1 MNPGVHVSFRIMIFS
16 RYMPISGMAGSIWR
30 FIPSLLRN
38 FHTVLHSGCISND
51 FKLQRYLPLS
61 LCVFVHACMRAQSCL
76 TLKLMNYSLPRLL
89 CPWNFPGKKTGVGC
103 HFLFQWIFLTQGS
116 NLHLLCL
123 LPWQMGPFTSW
134 TTREAH
140 FPLYCSF
147 IAVPTYYWM
156 SVPCQTQF
164 YLLNF

>member
-103 HFLFQWIFLTQGS
+103 HFLLQRLFLIQRS
-116 NLHLLCL
+116 NLNLLYWQVDS
-123 LPWQMGPFTSW
+123 LP
-134 TTREAH
+134 
-140 FPLYCSF
+140 
-147 IAVPTYYWM
+147 
-156 SVPCQTQF
+156 
-164 YLLNF
+164 LNRYGSL